1 LCALNPQ
8 MTFVY
13 VSGAGTDSTEKGSVA
28 WARVKGRTEN
38 ELLRMPFN
46 AAYMFRPG
54 VIQPM
59 HGEVSKT
66 KLYRVLYSVM
76 KPLLPLLQRLAP
88 SYFLTTEDIGRAM
101 INVVR
106 RGALKRILEVA
117 DIRDCARS

>member
-1 LCALNPQ
+1 
-8 MTFVY
+8 
-13 VSGAGTDSTEKGSVA
+13 
-28 WARVKGRTEN
+28 
-38 ELLRMPFN
+38 MPFK

-54 VIQPM
+54 VIQSM

-88 SYFLTTEDIGRAM
+88 HYFLTTEQIGRAM

-106 RGALKRILEVA
+106 KGAPKGVLEIS
-117 DIRDCARS
+117 DIRECARS